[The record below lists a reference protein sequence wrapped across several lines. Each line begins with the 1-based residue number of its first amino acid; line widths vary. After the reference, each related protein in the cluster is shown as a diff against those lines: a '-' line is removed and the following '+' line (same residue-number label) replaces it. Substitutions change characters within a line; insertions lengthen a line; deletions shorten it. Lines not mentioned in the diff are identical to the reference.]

1 MKTLGI
7 IGAGNMGS
15 ALIRGLI
22 QFGAIAPERM
32 VVCGHHPEAL
42 EAFRQELGFR
52 VAPDVGETLR
62 LCDCVL
68 FAVKPYHIEAILR
81 EHFEA
86 LRGKAVLSVIAGY
99 DFDRY
104 EALLPNDARHL
115 YIMPNTPAGVGAG
128 VLMFEEKHSLTE
140 EESAWVREMFSK
152 IGEVVSL
159 PSRLMAVG
167 SAVAGCG
174 PAFVAMAIEALADAA
189 VKYGIPRKLAYRL
202 VSQMTLG
209 TAKLQ
214 LVTGQHPGIIKD
226 GVCSPMGTTI
236 RGVEALERAGM
247 RAAFMDAVD
256 AVMEKK

>member
-22 QFGAIAPERM
+22 QFGAVAAENV

-42 EAFRQELGFR
+42 EGFRKELGFR
-52 VAPDVGETLR
+52 VASDVGETVR
-62 LCDCVL
+62 LCDLVL

-81 EHFEA
+81 ENFDL
-86 LRGKAVLSVIAGY
+86 LRGKAMLSVIAGY

-104 EALLPNDARHL
+104 QPLLPPDTRCL
-115 YIMPNTPAGVGAG
+115 YIMPNTPAGVGEG
-128 VLMFEEKHSLTE
+128 VLMFEEKHSLTQE
-140 EESAWVREMFSK
+140 EFAWVRDAFGK
-152 IGEVVSL
+152 IGQVVSL

-174 PAFVAMAIEALADAA
+174 PAFVAMAMEALADAA
-189 VKYGIPRKLAYRL
+189 VKYGVPRALAYRL

-214 LVTGQHPGIIKD
+214 LVTGQHPGVIKD